1 MDIQNHRF
9 DMTDPFAPVKQRVA
23 QAETLMQ
30 QMPPAQRRAL
40 VAAMQTPISTQTPRS
55 IDSPVT
61 VVSIPVPEWD
71 GGRGVMPRTG
81 TAPLPV
87 IRPRRIRAKLPWWW
101 PWFLAAER
109 IDRRLRRWWQKHIQR
124 QPHRRRHGLR
134 RR

>member
-23 QAETLMQ
+23 QDETLMQ
-30 QMPPAQRRAL
+30 QMSPAQRRAL
-40 VAAMQTPISTQTPRS
+40 VAAMQTPIGTRTPRS

-71 GGRGVMPRTG
+71 GGRDVMSRTG

-87 IRPRRIRAKLPWWW
+87 IRPRRIRAKLPCWW

-124 QPHRRRHGLR
+124 QLHRRRHGLR

>member
-9 DMTDPFAPVKQRVA
+9 DMTDPFAQVKQRIA

-40 VAAMQTPISTQTPRS
+40 VAVMQTPASTLTPWS

-61 VVSIPVPEWD
+61 MASVPVSEWD
-71 GGRGVMPRTG
+71 GGRDVMPRTG

-87 IRPRRIRAKLPWWW
+87 IRPRRARVKLPWWW
-101 PWFLAAER
+101 PWFLAAEW
-109 IDRRLRRWWQKHIQR
+109 IGRRLRRWWQRHFQR
-124 QPHRRRHGLR
+124 PPRRHRRR
-134 RR
+134 

>member
-40 VAAMQTPISTQTPRS
+40 VAAMQTPISARTPRS

-61 VVSIPVPEWD
+61 VGSMPVPECD
-71 GGRGVMPRTG
+71 GGRDVMPRTG

-101 PWFLAAER
+101 PWFLVAER